1 MAHCQR
7 RELYQ
12 AERPVPE
19 FHQSDLKDA
28 IIKGYY
34 GEGGYTSVQPINTVT
49 PQPTPLYNLQG
60 RRVASSDGG
69 IYIQDGKKVLR

>member
-1 MAHCQR
+1 MGSSVKTVNA
-7 RELYQ
+7 
-12 AERPVPE
+12 
-19 FHQSDLKDA
+19 A
-28 IIKGYY
+28 I
-34 GEGGYTSVQPINTVT
+34 